1 MPVNDLPSIFQDD
14 KDFIVGDEEGEV
26 LLIYELII
34 VFSLSDMPLKLG
46 IDF

>member
-34 VFSLSDMPLKLG
+34 VFSFMPLKLG